1 MSGAKAFLDTN
12 IVIYA
17 YDASAGLKHEIARQI
32 MTDLWTSGNGIL
44 STQVLQEFYVNV
56 TRKIPKPLDT
66 DLARQIVADLL
77 KWDVVVNGGDSI
89 LDAID
94 IQKRHN
100 FSFWDAMIISSA
112 VTGGAVTLL
121 SEELMDGQ
129 IIGGVTIRNPFT
141 EKQGHAAV

>member
-1 MSGAKAFLDTN
+1 
-12 IVIYA
+12 
-17 YDASAGLKHEIARQI
+17 

-56 TRKIPKPLDT
+56 TRKIPKPLDL
-66 DLARQIVADLL
+66 DLARQIVSDLL

-121 SEELMDGQ
+121 SEELTDGQ

>member
-1 MSGAKAFLDTN
+1 MSGAKTFLDTN

-56 TRKIPKPLDT
+56 TRKIPKPLDL

-112 VTGGAVTLL
+112 VSGGAVTLL
-121 SEELMDGQ
+121 SEDLTDGQ

>member
-1 MSGAKAFLDTN
+1 MSGAKTFLDTN

-121 SEELMDGQ
+121 SEDLTDGQ
-129 IIGGVTIRNPFT
+129 IIGGVAIRNPFT
-141 EKQGHAAV
+141 EKQGHAAG

>member
-1 MSGAKAFLDTN
+1 MSGAKTFLDTN

-56 TRKIPKPLDT
+56 TRKIPKPLDL
-66 DLARQIVADLL
+66 DLAGQIVADLL

-121 SEELMDGQ
+121 SEDLTDGQ

-141 EKQGHAAV
+141 KKQAHAAV

>member
-1 MSGAKAFLDTN
+1 MSGAKTFLDTN
-12 IVIYA
+12 IVIYT

-44 STQVLQEFYVNV
+44 STQVLQEFYANV
-56 TRKIPKPLDT
+56 TRKIPKPLDL

-89 LDAID
+89 LDAVD

-100 FSFWDAMIISSA
+100 LSFWDAMIISSA
-112 VTGGAVTLL
+112 VSGGAVTLL
-121 SEELMDGQ
+121 SEDLTDGQ

-141 EKQGHAAV
+141 ERQGHAAV

>member
-1 MSGAKAFLDTN
+1 MSGAKTFLDTN

-56 TRKIPKPLDT
+56 TRKIPKPLDL
-66 DLARQIVADLL
+66 DLARQIVSDLL

-121 SEELMDGQ
+121 SEELTDGQ

>member
-1 MSGAKAFLDTN
+1 MSGAKTFLDTN

-44 STQVLQEFYVNV
+44 SAQVLQEFYVNV
-56 TRKIPKPLDT
+56 TRKIPKPLDL
-66 DLARQIVADLL
+66 DLARQIVDDLL

-112 VTGGAVTLL
+112 VSGGAVSLL
-121 SEELMDGQ
+121 SEDFTDGQ
-129 IIGGVTIRNPFT
+129 IIDGVAIRNPFT
-141 EKQGHAAV
+141 EKQGAV

>member
-1 MSGAKAFLDTN
+1 MSGAKTFLDTN

-56 TRKIPKPLDT
+56 SRKIPKPLDL

-121 SEELMDGQ
+121 SEDLTDGQ

>member
-1 MSGAKAFLDTN
+1 MSGDKTFLDTN

-56 TRKIPKPLDT
+56 TRKIPKPLDL

-94 IQKRHN
+94 LQKRHN

-121 SEELMDGQ
+121 SEDLTDGQ
-129 IIGGVTIRNPFT
+129 IIGGVAIRNPFT
-141 EKQGHAAV
+141 GKRR

>member
-1 MSGAKAFLDTN
+1 MSGAKTFLDTN

-56 TRKIPKPLDT
+56 TRKIPKPLDL
-66 DLARQIVADLL
+66 DLAGQIVADLL

-94 IQKRHN
+94 NQKRHN

-112 VTGGAVTLL
+112 VTGGAGTLL
-121 SEELMDGQ
+121 SEDLTDGQ
-129 IIGGVTIRNPFT
+129 IIGGVTITNPFM

>member
-1 MSGAKAFLDTN
+1 MSGAKTFLDTN

-56 TRKIPKPLDT
+56 TRKIPKPLEL

-77 KWDVVVNGGDSI
+77 KWDLVVNGGDSI

-121 SEELMDGQ
+121 SEDLTDGQ
-129 IIGGVTIRNPFT
+129 IIDGVTIRNPFT
-141 EKQGHAAV
+141 EKQAHAAV

>member
-1 MSGAKAFLDTN
+1 MSGDKTFLDTN

-32 MTDLWTSGNGIL
+32 MTELWTSGNGIL

-56 TRKIPKPLDT
+56 TRKIPKPLDL
-66 DLARQIVADLL
+66 DLAGQIVADLL

-112 VTGGAVTLL
+112 VTGGAATLL
-121 SEELMDGQ
+121 SEDLTDGQ
-129 IIGGVTIRNPFT
+129 IIGGVAIRNPFT
-141 EKQGHAAV
+141 T

>member
-1 MSGAKAFLDTN
+1 MSGAKTFLDTN

-44 STQVLQEFYVNV
+44 SAQVLQEFYVNV
-56 TRKIPKPLDT
+56 TRKIPKPLDL
-66 DLARQIVADLL
+66 DLAGQIVADLL

-121 SEELMDGQ
+121 SEELTDGH

>member
-1 MSGAKAFLDTN
+1 MSGAKTFLDTN

-44 STQVLQEFYVNV
+44 STQVLQEFYVNL
-56 TRKIPKPLDT
+56 TRKIPKPLDL

-121 SEELMDGQ
+121 SEDLTDGQ
-129 IIGGVTIRNPFT
+129 IIGGVAIRNPFT
-141 EKQGHAAV
+141 EKQHH

>member
-1 MSGAKAFLDTN
+1 MSGAKTFLDTN

-56 TRKIPKPLDT
+56 TRKIPKPLDL
-66 DLARQIVADLL
+66 DLATQIVADLL
-77 KWDVVVNGGDSI
+77 KWDVVVNGGDTI

-100 FSFWDAMIISSA
+100 FSFWDAMIISSS

-121 SEELMDGQ
+121 SEDLTDGQ
-129 IIGGVTIRNPFT
+129 IIVGVTIRNPFT

>member
-1 MSGAKAFLDTN
+1 MSGAKTFLDTN

-56 TRKIPKPLDT
+56 TRKIPKPLDL

-121 SEELMDGQ
+121 SEELTDGQ

>member
-1 MSGAKAFLDTN
+1 MSEDKTFLDTN

-32 MTDLWTSGNGIL
+32 MTELWTSGNGIL

-121 SEELMDGQ
+121 SEDLTDGQ
-129 IIGGVTIRNPFT
+129 IIGGVAIRNPFT
-141 EKQGHAAV
+141 EKREHAAG

>member
-1 MSGAKAFLDTN
+1 MSDVKTFLDTN
-12 IVIYA
+12 IIIYA
-17 YDASAGLKHEIARQI
+17 YDASAGMKHEIAQQI

-56 TRKIPKPLDT
+56 TRKIPNPLDL

-112 VTGGAVTLL
+112 VTGRAGSLL
-121 SEELMDGQ
+121 SEDLTDGQ
-129 IIGGVTIRNPFT
+129 NISGVVIKNPF
-141 EKQGHAAV
+141 A

>member
-1 MSGAKAFLDTN
+1 MSGDKTFLDTN

-56 TRKIPKPLDT
+56 TRKIPKPLNF

-94 IQKRHN
+94 LQKRHN

-112 VTGGAVTLL
+112 LTGGAATLL
-121 SEELMDGQ
+121 SEDLTDGQ
-129 IIGGVTIRNPFT
+129 IISGVAIRNPFT
-141 EKQGHAAV
+141 EKQEHTAG

>member
-1 MSGAKAFLDTN
+1 MSGAKTFLDTN

-56 TRKIPKPLDT
+56 TRKIPKPLDL

-100 FSFWDAMIISSA
+100 FSFWDAMIISSS

-121 SEELMDGQ
+121 SEDLTDGQ

-141 EKQGHAAV
+141 GKEGHAAV